1 MIARH
6 RGAVAGHDERPHTVD
21 VVQSVAPASAEV
33 NSSPWLRQRE
43 AAAYLGI
50 SVATLARVQ
59 PPRHMIGAT
68 PRYHRDELDAW
79 VLARRAR

>member
-1 MIARH
+1 MNHTH
-6 RGAVAGHDERPHTVD
+6 RGAAAGHDEQPLTHNAVE
-21 VVQSVAPASAEV
+21 SVAPAGAEV
-33 NSSPWLRQRE
+33 NLSPWMRQRE
-43 AAAYLGI
+43 AAAHLGI

-79 VLARRAR
+79 ALGRGAT